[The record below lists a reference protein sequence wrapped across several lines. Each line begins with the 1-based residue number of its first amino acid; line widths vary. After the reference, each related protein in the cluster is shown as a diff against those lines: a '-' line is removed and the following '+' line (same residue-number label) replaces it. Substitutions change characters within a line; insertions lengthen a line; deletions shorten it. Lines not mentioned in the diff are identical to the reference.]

1 MSEARKYIVTAVTGS
16 RPWTPAGESEVKRIY
31 YDLKVEGLGEASI
44 GLLPTDPK
52 PESGRELFAILK
64 DGENGKPPT
73 LVPVGQK
80 KPGGGGFRG
89 KSPEELAHDK
99 ANSAFIRAYEYYL
112 IPEDKRPPLREYMET
127 AGKIHTASTR
137 LASGNVALEA

>member
-16 RPWTPAGESEVKRIY
+16 RPWTPAGESEVKMVY
-31 YDLKVEGLGEASI
+31 YDINVEGLGEASI
-44 GLLPTDPK
+44 GLPPTDPK
-52 PESGRELFAILK
+52 PEPGRELFAVLRP
-64 DGENGKPPT
+64 GQNGKRPT

-80 KPGGGGFRG
+80 KGGGGFRG

-112 IPEDKRPPLREYMET
+112 IPEDKRPPLREYIVT